1 MQEKLNTILKAI
13 NLAHF
18 DNLKTVVVEMADL
31 LFLRE
36 TVKSQSAAIKRM
48 QKEIYILQVKVEL
61 QKVEQPIN
69 LDSYKKLDAYAL
81 AHPTQR
87 RLSVVFRF

>member
-18 DNLKTVVVEMADL
+18 DNLKTVIVDMDDL

-61 QKVEQPIN
+61 QKVEKPIN
-69 LDSYKKLDAYAL
+69 LDSYKKLQTYA
-81 AHPTQR
+81 
-87 RLSVVFRF
+87 